1 MSSGINFLGSYSGID
16 QTTID
21 SLMAVEKAPLV
32 QMAQQKETY
41 ESRQNAW
48 RDINTR
54 LDSLMTKV
62 RELQYPSVYE
72 GKAVSTTDPETV
84 SASASSAAMN
94 GTYEMEVDRLATS
107 TRIIG
112 TKVLADGDTNGTELG
127 ITGSFTITNGDG
139 DFETIA
145 LEATDTLSSITE
157 KINELNDSLGIG
169 ATAIDGRL
177 VLSDDNTGS
186 RALVLSDGGGTTLSA
201 LGLDGLDPLVVLETG
216 QSALFSINGIAIERD
231 SNTISDAVEG
241 LTLELGAETVDGE
254 TVKLSVTNDTGA
266 AVEKVEA
273 FIEQYNSTLA
283 FLQEKSDAGD
293 PETEDSAGVLAG
305 DSTLQRMISTLRTTV
320 GSSISGLDSSYSD
333 ASQLGITTIDKYG
346 ALQLDSSKLTSALE
360 DDAGAV
366 ANFFHDTDSEGQ
378 EIGLTANLESYINS
392 LIAAGTGIVEVR
404 EDGLERSLETLNDR
418 IDSFNDRMEIR
429 EAYYIK
435 TFTALDVALQ
445 QAESQMSWLTS
456 QISSL
461 SGLSTSS
468 ES

>member
-32 QMAQQKETY
+32 QMADQKESY
-41 ESRQNAW
+41 ESKQNAW

-72 GKAVSTTDPETV
+72 GKAVSTTNSETV
-84 SASASSAAMN
+84 SASATSDAMN
-94 GTYEMEVDRLATS
+94 GTYDIEVDRLATS

-127 ITGSFTITNGDG
+127 ITGNFTITNGDG

-145 LEATDTLSSITE
+145 LEATDSLSSITE
-157 KINELNDSLGIG
+157 KINELSDSLGIV

-177 VLSDDNTGS
+177 VLSDDDTGS
-186 RALVLSDGGGTTLSA
+186 RLLTLTDADGTSLSA
-201 LGLDGLDPLVVLETG
+201 LGLDPSDPAVLVETG
-216 QSALFSINGIAIERD
+216 QSAIFSINGIDIERN
-231 SNTISDAVEG
+231 SNAISDAVEG
-241 LTLELGAETVDGE
+241 LTLELGAETVEGE
-254 TVKLSVTNDTGA
+254 TVNLCVSNDTA
-266 AVEKVEA
+266 AAAEKVEA

-283 FLQEKSDAGD
+283 FMQEKSDAGN
-293 PETEDSAGVLAG
+293 PETAGSAGTLAG

-320 GSSISGLDSSYSD
+320 GRSISGLDSQYSD
-333 ASQLGITTIDKYG
+333 ASQLGITTVDKYG
-346 ALQLDSSKLTSALE
+346 ALQLDASKLTSALE

-366 ANFFHDTDSEGQ
+366 ANFFHDTDSEGK
-378 EIGLTANLESYINS
+378 EIGLTANLETYLNS

-404 EDGLERSLETLNDR
+404 EDGLARSLETLSDR
-418 IDSFNDRMEIR
+418 MEAFNDRMEMR
-429 EAYYIK
+429 EAYYIR
-435 TFTALDVALQ
+435 TFAALDVALQ

-456 QISSL
+456 QLGSL
-461 SGLSTSS
+461 SGLSTSGDS
-468 ES
+468 

>member
-21 SLMAVEKAPLV
+21 ALMAVEKAPLV
-32 QMAQQKETY
+32 QMAQQKEIY

-72 GKAVSTTDPETV
+72 GKTVSSTDAETV
-84 SASASSAAMN
+84 SASASSDALN
-94 GTYEMEVDRLATS
+94 GTYEIEVDRLATA

-112 TKVLADGDTNGTELG
+112 TKVLAEGETNDTELG
-127 ITGSFTITNGDG
+127 VAGSFTITNDDG

-145 LEATDTLSSITE
+145 LETTDTLSTITE
-157 KINELNDSLGIG
+157 KINRLNDSLGIG
-169 ATAIDGRL
+169 ATVVDGRL

-186 RALVLSDGGGTTLSA
+186 RALVLSDGGGTTLSS
-201 LGLDGLDPLVVLETG
+201 LGLDASDPSVLLETG
-216 QSALFSINGIAIERD
+216 QTALFSINGIDIERD
-231 SNTISDAVEG
+231 TNTISDAVEG
-241 LTLELGAETVDGE
+241 LTLGLGAETVEGE
-254 TVKLSVTNDTGA
+254 TVKLSVSNDTGA
-266 AVEKVEA
+266 TVAKVEA
-273 FIEQYNSTLA
+273 FIDQYNSTLA
-283 FLQEKSDAGD
+283 FMQEKSDAGD
-293 PETEDSAGVLAG
+293 PDTAGSAGTLAG
-305 DSTLQRMISTLRTTV
+305 DSTLQRMISTLRTTM
-320 GSSISGLDSSYSD
+320 GSSISGLDSEFSD
-333 ASQLGITTIDKYG
+333 ASQLGITTVDKYG

-366 ANFFHDTDSEGQ
+366 ANFFHDTDAEGN
-378 EIGLTANLESYINS
+378 EIGLTANLETYLNS

-404 EDGLERSLETLNDR
+404 EDGLGRSLETLNDR
-418 IDSFNDRMEIR
+418 MEAFNDRMEMR
-429 EAYYIK
+429 EAYYIR

-456 QISSL
+456 QLGSL

-468 ES
+468 DS